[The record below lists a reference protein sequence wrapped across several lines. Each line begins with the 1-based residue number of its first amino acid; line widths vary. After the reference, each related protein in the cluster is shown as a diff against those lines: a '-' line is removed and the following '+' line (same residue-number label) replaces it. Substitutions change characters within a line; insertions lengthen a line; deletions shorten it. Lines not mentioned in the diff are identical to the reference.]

1 MNVSDMNLRV
11 LQIMSMALS
20 GWARQIDAADVQTLV
35 RECGV
40 DEREAVIQLFAAQC
54 GVEDREKIERYFRPS
69 IEKVDADAFLRNP
82 YLQTVRF
89 PRKTRGRWKLDTMKY
104 QPYELFVRDELLMM
118 PDGRE
123 IPRLGYF
130 DRETAYP
137 AVLEDGREW
146 MTVTPNEIATMEEAV
161 RRANGHVVAMGL
173 GLGYFAFRASE
184 KPEVERV
191 TVVERD
197 PDVIALFQEELLPQ
211 FPNGEKITVVQDDA
225 FTFAEKRLPDFGAD
239 FVFVDLWHDTAD
251 GAEMYLRMKKFERRT
266 GAPFAY
272 WIEPSIV
279 ALIRGLAHDDAE
291 TGRAWAER
299 LMKSG
304 ARVED
309 AAADWLTF
317 DMIR

>member
-1 MNVSDMNLRV
+1 MNVWDMNLRV

-20 GWARQIDAADVQTLV
+20 GWARQIDAADVRTLV
-35 RECGV
+35 RDCGV
-40 DEREAVIQLFAAQC
+40 SEREAVIQLFAAQC

-69 IEKVDADAFLRNP
+69 IEKVDADAFGRNP

-89 PRKTRGRWKLDTMKY
+89 PQKTRGRWKLDTLHY
-104 QPYELFVRDELLMM
+104 RPYELFVRGELMVM

-161 RRANGHVVAMGL
+161 RRAHGHVVAMGL

-184 KPEVERV
+184 KPEVTRV

-197 PDVIALFQEELLPQ
+197 PNAIALFEEELLPQ
-211 FPNGEKITVVQDDA
+211 FPNGAKIAVVRDDA
-225 FTFAEKRLPDFGAD
+225 FAFAEKRLPELRAD
-239 FVFVDLWHDTAD
+239 FVFVDIWHDTAD
-251 GAEMYLRMKKFERRT
+251 GAVLYLRMKKLERRT
-266 GAPFAY
+266 DAPFAY

-291 TGRAWAER
+291 AGRAWAVR
-299 LMKSG
+299 LMRSG
-304 ARVED
+304 ERIED

>member
-20 GWARQIDAADVQTLV
+20 GWARQIDAADVQTLA

-54 GVEDREKIERYFRPS
+54 GVEDREKIERYFRLS

-184 KPEVERV
+184 KPAVARSCARRCGNGPRV
-191 TVVERD
+191 GRA
-197 PDVIALFQEELLPQ
+197 P
-211 FPNGEKITVVQDDA
+211 
-225 FTFAEKRLPDFGAD
+225 AEKR
-239 FVFVDLWHDTAD
+239 
-251 GAEMYLRMKKFERRT
+251 RT
-266 GAPFAY
+266 
-272 WIEPSIV
+272 
-279 ALIRGLAHDDAE
+279 R
-291 TGRAWAER
+291 
-299 LMKSG
+299 
-304 ARVED
+304 
-309 AAADWLTF
+309 
-317 DMIR
+317 

>member
-20 GWARQIDAADVQTLV
+20 GWARQIDAADVQTLA

-54 GVEDREKIERYFRPS
+54 GVEDREKIERYFRLS

-184 KPEVERV
+184 KPEVARV

-197 PDVIALFQEELLPQ
+197 PDVIALSRRASAAVPEW
-211 FPNGEKITVVQDDA
+211 GENHRCA
-225 FTFAEKRLPDFGAD
+225 G
-239 FVFVDLWHDTAD
+239 
-251 GAEMYLRMKKFERRT
+251 RRVYVCRK
-266 GAPFAY
+266 APARFR
-272 WIEPSIV
+272 
-279 ALIRGLAHDDAE
+279 RGFCVRRSLARHG
-291 TGRAWAER
+291 GRRGNVPAHKE
-299 LMKSG
+299 
-304 ARVED
+304 V
-309 AAADWLTF
+309 
-317 DMIR
+317 